1 MSLSTTIPPST
12 SSGAPSGAPSGAL
25 DKNDHWLLNTL
36 ATAVPGT
43 IGVVI
48 IVFNLI
54 GNFGN
59 FNVIAA
65 TWRSKNLQSKH
76 GWLLVI
82 LCSEHSL
89 CLLFEFINVYFALSG
104 VQITRRSCLLY
115 LSPYIFI
122 SFLQSTTFIALAI
135 DVLLSFTVV
144 SRYQKWQTTGYC
156 SVMAFSPCVL
166 PIAFLTRLWSQVSDE
181 IIFLC
186 NPPLSM
192 DAKAVNI
199 WGGLISSINITIL
212 LIYGYVYFYSHQTK
226 KRTSDSKMAEK
237 IMRSLTILVMVF
249 CFSWV
254 TCMGMVFL
262 VDYFTENPIIIM
274 LVRSYAVIFAAISY
288 SQTFYVYYIRS
299 EMYRKEFKKQMCC
312 EKADAASGGS
322 VIRIVSRSTNI

>member
-1 MSLSTTIPPST
+1 MANFTPTTISITSTAPALPSI
-12 SSGAPSGAPSGAL
+12 
-25 DKNDHWLLNTL
+25 DDHWLLNTL

-43 IGVVI
+43 IGIVI
-48 IVFNLI
+48 ILFNII

-59 FNVIAA
+59 LNVILA
-65 TWRSKNLQSKH
+65 TFRSKTLQSKH

-115 LSPYIFI
+115 LTPYIFI

-135 DVLLSFTVV
+135 DVLLSFTIV
-144 SRYQKWQTTGYC
+144 SRYQKWQTPGYC
-156 SVMAFSPCVL
+156 SFMAFVPAVL
-166 PIAFLTRLWSQVSDE
+166 PVAFLTRLWSQVSDE
-181 IIFLC
+181 VIFLC

-199 WGGLISSINITIL
+199 WGGLITSINILIL
-212 LIYGYVYFYSHQTK
+212 IIYGYVYCYSHQTK
-226 KRTSDSKMAEK
+226 KRTKDSKMAEK
-237 IMRSLTILVMVF
+237 IMRSLTILVIVF

-262 VDYFTENPIIIM
+262 VDYFTKNETVIM

-288 SQTFYVYYIRS
+288 SQTFYVYFIRS
-299 EMYRKEFKKQMCC
+299 EMYRKEFKKQLTCRK
-312 EKADAASGGS
+312 EDGA
-322 VIRIVSRSTNI
+322 VIRIVSMSRSTNI